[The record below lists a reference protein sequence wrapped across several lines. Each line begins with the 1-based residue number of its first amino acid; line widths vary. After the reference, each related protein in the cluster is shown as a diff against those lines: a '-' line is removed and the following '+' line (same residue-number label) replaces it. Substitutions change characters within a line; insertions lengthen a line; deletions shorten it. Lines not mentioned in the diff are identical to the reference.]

1 MFMLISWSQAL
12 KLRHFVN
19 STRLFFSQSSFQ
31 GFLFKIIPFFVKE
44 ILAGRSNNLVKMRT
58 GGTKC
63 TCKLQKLRKS
73 CFSLTRNCGSRSK
86 RRKLCNSGFQI
97 AQNRA
102 PPMQNISAKLFP
114 SSHPCSTITVA
125 PRSLCVFMTK
135 DSFSVDISLFRR
147 LFYSHFY
154 FLSPLKI

>member
-1 MFMLISWSQAL
+1 MLIRQGSSF
-12 KLRHFVN
+12 LRFP
-19 STRLFFSQSSFQ
+19 LEDFFS
-31 GFLFKIIPFFVKE
+31 KIFHFCCK
-44 ILAGRSNNLVKMRT
+44 RHSCMTFNNLVKMRT

-63 TCKLQKLRKS
+63 ICKLQKLRKS